1 MRPTFFIFLF
11 LSSFSFSQELTKEEM
26 AAATQEELA
35 CSSDFTPVK
44 GTVIDRNSGTPLGGA
59 KIVVTTNALGL
70 YSSEVKEFTSDNNGK
85 FDFGNMGIC
94 DTLTVSMDGYITI
107 TAQDNPVIENYTSF
121 DGNEWTIE
129 LAAGNDGGNNPSQ
142 VANAPQQNV
151 PANLE
156 SGYKGFAWG
165 APAGS
170 NISNNFN
177 SLPTTDSTTT
187 TRSFTGNLGLDS
199 VVVAYAF
206 ADSGF
211 WKVEIDFVVK
221 NIDLDFQIADF
232 RRLEKNISAVYGPP
246 NKMNQQESGPS
257 GSYSNILEQKY
268 ARAFYRSSWSVT
280 PVVIELF
287 LNSSVLVPVT
297 DLPIFSGNFVSL
309 KLVYYN
315 PDYMHSSQPLPE
327 PEAIPSIFDIY

>member
-1 MRPTFFIFLF
+1 MVIQMRPIFFTLLF
-11 LSSFSFSQELTKEEM
+11 LSSFCFAQEI
-26 AAATQEELA
+26 TQEEA
-35 CSSDFTPVK
+35 VK
-44 GTVIDRNSGTPLGGA
+44 AKSVEDTSAVIDN
-59 KIVVTTNALGL
+59 V
-70 YSSEVKEFTSDNNGK
+70 SD
-85 FDFGNMGIC
+85 
-94 DTLTVSMDGYITI
+94 
-107 TAQDNPVIENYTSF
+107 
-121 DGNEWTIE
+121 
-129 LAAGNDGGNNPSQ
+129 PSQ
-142 VANAPQQNV
+142 TSEASSLDV
-151 PANLE
+151 PSGLE
-156 SGYKGFAWG
+156 SGYKRFAWG
-165 APAGS
+165 TPAGS
-170 NISNNFN
+170 NISNNF
-177 SLPTTDSTTT
+177 SPLPVTDSTTT

-199 VVVAYAF
+199 VLVAYAF

-221 NIDLDFQIADF
+221 NIDLDSQISHF

-297 DLPIFSGNFVSL
+297 DLPIFSGDFISL

>member
-1 MRPTFFIFLF
+1 MVIQMRPIFFTLLF
-11 LSSFSFSQELTKEEM
+11 LSSFAFGQEMTQEESERMEAAMQEEM
-26 AAATQEELA
+26 ACDDTK
-35 CSSDFTPVK
+35 PGK
-44 GTVIDRNSGTPLGGA
+44 GTVIDSNSGTPLGGA
-59 KIVVTTNALGL
+59 KVVLTDY
-70 YSSEVKEFTSDNNGK
+70 YSNVKEFTSDNNGK
-85 FDFGNMGIC
+85 FDFGSIGLC
-94 DTLTVSMDGYITI
+94 DTITVSMNGYITI
-107 TAQDNPVIENYTSF
+107 TIIDDTSL
-121 DGNEWTIE
+121 DWDKREWTIE
-129 LAAGNDGGNNPSQ
+129 LAAGNDGGDNSSQ
-142 VANAPQQNV
+142 VANASQQNV

-165 APAGS
+165 TSAGS
-170 NISNNFN
+170 NISNNFT
-177 SLPTTDSTTT
+177 SLPATDSTTT
-187 TRSFTGNLGLDS
+187 STQSFTGNLGLDS

-287 LNSSVLVPVT
+287 LTSSVLVPVT
-297 DLPIFSGNFVSL
+297 DLPIFSGDFISL

>member
-1 MRPTFFIFLF
+1 MRPIFFTLLF
-11 LSSFSFSQELTKEEM
+11 LSSFAFGQGMTEEM
-26 AAATQEELA
+26 ACADAKGG
-35 CSSDFTPVK
+35 K
-44 GTVIDRNSGTPLGGA
+44 GTVVDSNSSTPLAGA
-59 KIVVTTNALGL
+59 KVLIKPYG
-70 YSSEVKEFTSDNNGK
+70 YGDEMKELTSDNNGK
-85 FDFGNMGIC
+85 FDFGSIGLC
-94 DTLTVSMDGYITI
+94 DTITVSMNGYITI
-107 TAQDNPVIENYTSF
+107 TIIDDTSL
-121 DGNEWTIE
+121 DWDKREWTIE
-129 LAAGNDGGNNPSQ
+129 LAAGNDGGDNNSSQ
-142 VANAPQQNV
+142 VANASQQNV

-165 APAGS
+165 TSAGS
-170 NISNNFN
+170 NISNNFT
-177 SLPTTDSTTT
+177 SLPATDSTTST
-187 TRSFTGNLGLDS
+187 QSFTGNLGLDS

-297 DLPIFSGNFVSL
+297 DLPIFSGDFISL

>member
-1 MRPTFFIFLF
+1 MVIQMRPIFFTLLF
-11 LSSFSFSQELTKEEM
+11 LSSFAFAQEIN
-26 AAATQEELA
+26 QEE
-35 CSSDFTPVK
+35 V
-44 GTVIDRNSGTPLGGA
+44 
-59 KIVVTTNALGL
+59 
-70 YSSEVKEFTSDNNGK
+70 EVKSVEDASAINDSVN
-85 FDFGNMGIC
+85 DP
-94 DTLTVSMDGYITI
+94 
-107 TAQDNPVIENYTSF
+107 AQTE
-121 DGNEWTIE
+121 E
-129 LAAGNDGGNNPSQ
+129 PS
-142 VANAPQQNV
+142 QQNV

-165 APAGS
+165 TSAGS
-170 NISNNFN
+170 NILNKFTP
-177 SLPTTDSTTT
+177 LPTTDSTIT

-211 WKVEIDFVVK
+211 WKVEIDFVVN
-221 NIDLDFQIADF
+221 NIDLDSQISDF

-257 GSYSNILEQKY
+257 GSYNNLLEQKY
-268 ARAFYRSSWSVT
+268 ARAFYRSSWLVT

>member
-1 MRPTFFIFLF
+1 MRSIFFTLLF
-11 LSSFSFSQELTKEEM
+11 LSSFAFGQGMTEEM
-26 AAATQEELA
+26 ACADAKGG
-35 CSSDFTPVK
+35 K
-44 GTVIDRNSGTPLGGA
+44 GTVVDSNSSTPLAGA
-59 KIVVTTNALGL
+59 KVLIKPYG
-70 YSSEVKEFTSDNNGK
+70 YGDEMKELTSDNNGK
-85 FDFGNMGIC
+85 FDFGSIGLC
-94 DTLTVSMDGYITI
+94 DTITVSMNGYITI
-107 TAQDNPVIENYTSF
+107 AVVDEPWDTD
-121 DGNEWTIE
+121 EWTIE
-129 LAAGNDGGNNPSQ
+129 LSAGNDGGNNSSQ
-142 VANAPQQNV
+142 TAEVSQQNV
-151 PANLE
+151 PASLE

-165 APAGS
+165 TPAGS
-170 NISNNFN
+170 NISNNFT
-177 SLPTTDSTTT
+177 SLPATDSTTST
-187 TRSFTGNLGLDS
+187 QSFTGNLGLDS

-221 NIDLDFQIADF
+221 NIDLDSQISHF

-297 DLPIFSGNFVSL
+297 DLPIFSGDFISL

>member
-1 MRPTFFIFLF
+1 MVIQMRPIFFTLLF
-11 LSSFSFSQELTKEEM
+11 LSSFCFAQEI
-26 AAATQEELA
+26 TQEEA
-35 CSSDFTPVK
+35 VEAKSVEDTSA
-44 GTVIDRNSGTPLGGA
+44 VIDN
-59 KIVVTTNALGL
+59 V
-70 YSSEVKEFTSDNNGK
+70 SD
-85 FDFGNMGIC
+85 
-94 DTLTVSMDGYITI
+94 
-107 TAQDNPVIENYTSF
+107 
-121 DGNEWTIE
+121 
-129 LAAGNDGGNNPSQ
+129 PSQ
-142 VANAPQQNV
+142 TSEASSLDV
-151 PANLE
+151 PSGLE
-156 SGYKGFAWG
+156 SGYKRFAWG
-165 APAGS
+165 TPAGS
-170 NISNNFN
+170 NISNNF
-177 SLPTTDSTTT
+177 SPLPETDSTTT

-297 DLPIFSGNFVSL
+297 DLPIFSGDFISL

>member
-1 MRPTFFIFLF
+1 MRPIIFTLLF
-11 LSSFSFSQELTKEEM
+11 LSSFAFGQEMTQEESERMEAAMQEEM
-26 AAATQEELA
+26 ACDDTK
-35 CSSDFTPVK
+35 PGK
-44 GTVIDRNSGTPLGGA
+44 GTVIDSNSGTPLAGA
-59 KIVVTTNALGL
+59 KVLIKPYG
-70 YSSEVKEFTSDNNGK
+70 YGEEMKELTSDSNGK
-85 FDFGNMGIC
+85 FDFGSIGLC
-94 DTLTVSMDGYITI
+94 DTITVSMNGYITI
-107 TAQDNPVIENYTSF
+107 TIIDDTSL
-121 DGNEWTIE
+121 DWDKREWTIE
-129 LAAGNDGGNNPSQ
+129 LAAGNDGGDNNSSQ
-142 VANAPQQNV
+142 VANASQQNV

-165 APAGS
+165 TLAGS
-170 NISNNFN
+170 NISNNFT
-177 SLPTTDSTTT
+177 SLPATDSTTST
-187 TRSFTGNLGLDS
+187 QSFTGNLGLDS

-211 WKVEIDFVVK
+211 WKVEIDFVVN
-221 NIDLDFQIADF
+221 NIDLDSQISGF

-246 NKMNQQESGPS
+246 KKMNQEESGPS

-268 ARAFYRSSWSVT
+268 ARAFYRSTWSVT

-297 DLPIFSGNFVSL
+297 DLAIFSGNFISL

>member
-1 MRPTFFIFLF
+1 MVIQMRPIFFTLLF
-11 LSSFSFSQELTKEEM
+11 LSSFAFGQEMTQEESERMEAAMQEEM
-26 AAATQEELA
+26 ACDDTK
-35 CSSDFTPVK
+35 PGK
-44 GTVIDRNSGTPLGGA
+44 GTVIDSNSGTPLGGA
-59 KIVVTTNALGL
+59 KVVLTDY
-70 YSSEVKEFTSDNNGK
+70 YSNVKEFTSDNNGK
-85 FDFGNMGIC
+85 FDFGSIGLC
-94 DTLTVSMDGYITI
+94 DTITVSMNGYITI
-107 TAQDNPVIENYTSF
+107 TIIDDTSL
-121 DGNEWTIE
+121 DWDKGEWTIE
-129 LAAGNDGGNNPSQ
+129 LAAGNDGGNNTSQ

-211 WKVEIDFVVK
+211 WKVEIDFVVN
-221 NIDLDFQIADF
+221 NIDLDSQISGF

-246 NKMNQQESGPS
+246 KKMNQEESGPS

-268 ARAFYRSSWSVT
+268 ARAFYRSTWSVT

-297 DLPIFSGNFVSL
+297 DLAIFSGNFISL